1 MDKQKNGIGVKEI
14 RRTVLLMAVVLLV
27 VIMTFTGFVNYMTFA
42 DNYNKS
48 LANTYSV
55 AGNEIVR
62 KIEYSL
68 LYGKPIN
75 NFYGMND
82 TLKELKIVVDA
93 VEQVKV
99 VTPEGDIL
107 YDLNGFVRDAR
118 LPDKLLDTNGLKQST
133 SMENPNYAFYQGKV
147 YIFIPINENKINQVA
162 SLVMI
167 FDDKHF
173 LQMNSTFAK
182 SLFIYLIFI
191 AIFALIVLSIILFRT
206 RFVFKNNEID
216 KKKLLIVFIV
226 VLGAAQL
233 VYSGINYVLFRSAYN
248 DMSDS
253 SRSFIENIVGE
264 NIAGIY
270 AKGLHLESIEGVDD
284 YLNSINVALP
294 QIKDIYLDYQPGTEL
309 RKNEKPIIITAT
321 ISQDYID
328 DQMFAILLNMLTVLV
343 ISIFFMI
350 ELTLLAVTLM
360 IRGPTVKEKLA
371 DSKANIGSSHGLIR
385 ALIFFINL
393 CAFMPMT
400 FIPIVMKK
408 LYSPVAGLSK
418 DVVLGLPLSAEML
431 GGVIAI
437 LIAGKTINR
446 QGWRS
451 LFFTGAVFLVIGNLL
466 SGMSPA
472 AIPFILSRMVAG
484 LGLGYIL
491 MTIRSLVVSLPES
504 NAGIAE
510 FAAGSI
516 AGLNCGAVIGG
527 MLADRIGYEV
537 VFFLAACGII
547 IPIIF
552 VRNLMTD
559 YEIAVKGNEL
569 VSSREK
575 IIAFLTDKKAL
586 LFLLCIFIPY
596 FICGAFLDYFFPLFA
611 SENGLSQSDISRGI
625 LLNGLF
631 IIYLG
636 PLMTRIVINKLGN
649 TKGIIASMLIVIFA
663 LTVFAFSGSVV
674 AAFVTISLLGVAESF
689 GISLKTTYFL
699 NLKGIKDME
708 INKGIASFSIMVSS
722 SRMAGPIVYGMALS
736 LGTRMGVG
744 LISLIVL
751 LLIVV
756 FVMFTWQKPGTD
768 KMISNSQNGI
778 NDYII

>member
-1 MDKQKNGIGVKEI
+1 MGNYNLYKQKNGIGDEGI
-14 RRTVLLMAVVLLV
+14 RRTVLLMALVLLV
-27 VIMTFTGFVNYMTFA
+27 VIMSFTGFVNYMTFA
-42 DNYNKS
+42 DNYNNS
-48 LANTYSV
+48 QANTYSV

-68 LYGKPIN
+68 MYGKPIN

-82 TLKELKIVVDA
+82 TLKELKMVIDEVD
-93 VEQVKV
+93 QVKV

-107 YDLNGFVRDAR
+107 YDFDGFVRDAR

-133 SMENPNYAFYQGKV
+133 SMENPYYEFYKGKV

-167 FDDKHF
+167 FPGKCF
-173 LQMNSTFAK
+173 LQMNSTFTK
-182 SLFIYLIFI
+182 KLFIYLILI
-191 AIFALIVLSIILFRT
+191 AVLALIILSIILFRT
-206 RFVFKNNEID
+206 RFIFINNEID
-216 KKKLLIVFIV
+216 KKKLLLVLII
-226 VLGAAQL
+226 VLGSAQL
-233 VYSGINYVLFRSAYN
+233 VYSCINYVLFKSAYN
-248 DMSDS
+248 DMADS
-253 SRSFIENIVGE
+253 SRIFIENIVGE
-264 NIAGIY
+264 NIEGIY
-270 AKGLHLESIEGVDD
+270 SKGLHLESIEGVDD
-284 YLNSINVALP
+284 YLNSINEGLP
-294 QIKDIYLDYQPGTEL
+294 QIKDIYLDYQPETQL
-309 RKNEKPIIITAT
+309 RKDEKSIIITAVV
-321 ISQDYID
+321 SQDYID

-360 IRGPTVKEKLA
+360 IRGPTVKEKITE
-371 DSKANIGSSHGLIR
+371 SKADIRTSHGLIR

-393 CAFMPMT
+393 CAYMSMT
-400 FIPIVMKK
+400 FVPIVMKK
-408 LYSPVAGLSK
+408 LYIPIAGLPK

-431 GGVIAI
+431 GGIIAI
-437 LIAGKTINR
+437 LIAGRTINR
-446 QGWRS
+446 QGWSS
-451 LFFTGAVFLVIGNLL
+451 LFITGAVFLAVGNLL
-466 SGMSPA
+466 SGMSPG

-527 MLADRIGYEV
+527 MLADRIGYEA

-547 IPIIF
+547 IPIIY
-552 VRNLMTD
+552 VSKLMTG
-559 YEIAVKGNEL
+559 YEIAIKSNDV

-575 IIAFLTDKKAL
+575 VIAFLTDKKAL

-611 SENGLSQSDISRGI
+611 SGNGLSQSDISRGI

-636 PLMTRIVINKLGN
+636 PFLTRIVINKLGN

-663 LTVFAFSGSVV
+663 LAVFAFSGSIL
-674 AAFVTISLLGVAESF
+674 AAFITIILLGIAESF
-689 GISLKTTYFL
+689 GVSLKTTYFL
-699 NLKGIKDME
+699 SRKGIKDME
-708 INKGIASFSIMVSS
+708 INKGIASFSILVSS

-736 LGTRMGVG
+736 LGMRMGVG
-744 LISLIVL
+744 LISVIVL
-751 LLIVV
+751 FLLMI
-756 FVMFTWQKPGTD
+756 FVLFTWQKPITD
-768 KMISNSQNGI
+768 KAM
-778 NDYII
+778 